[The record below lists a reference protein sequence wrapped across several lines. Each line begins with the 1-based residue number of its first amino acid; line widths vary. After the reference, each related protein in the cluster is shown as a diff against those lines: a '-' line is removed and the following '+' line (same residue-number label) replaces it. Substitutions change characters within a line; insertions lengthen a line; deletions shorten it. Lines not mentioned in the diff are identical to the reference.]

1 MRQIEKYAVSNIEIL
16 IDIMQNI
23 GSEKYNP
30 VTICT
35 LKNILKGRAKRGD
48 VDALQKYT
56 KYSSFRI
63 FMTSKQNRLKQEE
76 IETKLLEIFNEYISE
91 TDPKKQ
97 DLNTAFEDFENEY
110 YYGVQ

>member
-1 MRQIEKYAVSNIEIL
+1 MRQLEKYATSNIELL
-16 IDIMQNI
+16 IEIMQNI

-48 VDALQKYT
+48 VDALQKYI

-63 FMTSKQNRLKQEE
+63 FMTSKQTRLTQEE
-76 IETKLLEIFNEYISE
+76 IEQTIIGIYNEYISE
-91 TDPKKQ
+91 SDPKKQ

-110 YYGVQ
+110 YY